1 MSLSDTA
8 QIDLFEAGR
17 LAGLRDAAAIARDVK
32 RRETDLHQDSFDK
45 LPENNRFFV
54 YGANRAAEH
63 IEAALNGELIGAP
76 DSLSRY
82 SQKETV

>member
-1 MSLSDTA
+1 MSLTDTA
-8 QIDLFEAGR
+8 RNEIFEAGR

-45 LPENNRFFV
+45 LPDNNKFFV

-63 IEAALNGELIGAP
+63 IEAAANGELIGAP
-76 DSLSRY
+76 DSLARY
-82 SQKETV
+82 NQTATV